1 MFRVIL
7 LEFVVVEIVEVFSV
21 VDIVLVRIAVVD
33 IIKEES
39 VILEVVEM

>member
-33 IIKEES
+33 IMKEES